1 MNKQKQLASTLD
13 DLAVTGRLQDLALFT
28 VEGRSDR
35 AAKIGQVLSTLDA
48 GVYLLGAGP
57 YSQAIVPLR
66 CDETVMG
73 RLATPLEPILDKAV
87 DVFVNDAVG
96 LLPREVS
103 RVHCAVYRREGVQS
117 HDYWLIDKGSSCGTF
132 LNGER
137 LDQAS
142 SDAEQELMRASRPLA
157 HGDVI
162 SLGLSKINTFLFADL
177 RG

>member
-1 MNKQKQLASTLD
+1 MKNQKQLASMLD
-13 DLAVTGRLQDLALFT
+13 DLAVTGRLQDVALFT

-35 AAKIGQVLSTLDA
+35 IRKIRQVLSTLDT

-66 CDETVMG
+66 SDEIIIG
-73 RLATPLEPILDKAV
+73 RLATPLEPILDKPV

-103 RVHCAVYRREGVQS
+103 RVHCAVYRREGIER
-117 HDYWLIDKGSSCGTF
+117 HDYWLIDRGSTCGTY

-137 LDQAS
+137 LDQPS
-142 SDAEQELMRASRPLA
+142 SDSEQELIRASRPLA
-157 HGDVI
+157 HSDVI
-162 SLGLSKINTFLFADL
+162 SLGPAKINTFLFADL